1 MEELTLAVLQLLM
14 LQEIVTLPIKL
25 LPRQVLLN
33 INIGD
38 NSGVGMYILM
48 PNADFNIST
57 ANMKF
62 KNASSILNIQSN
74 GNVTVTMNG
83 DLNPSAVASGIVQLS
98 SIGGN
103 TLILDGA
110 GFNLSI
116 VGVGGNLLNSVTFS
130 GAGNITVVPTI
141 NTKNAILTGITGNLI
156 LNNVNAPINFTTT
169 TNLTVSDVIGAI
181 NFANNAGTLRY

>member
-1 MEELTLAVLQLLM
+1 M